1 MWLVSYVTWTDLI
14 AQVSLSRWSA
24 ILFLDE
30 LILKIRIII
39 IIILVTNRPKII
51 LLTAWTTENLVAF
64 T

>member
-14 AQVSLSRWSA
+14 AQVSLSRWST

-30 LILKIRIII
+30 LILKIRII